1 MSQVPI
7 RYLPQN
13 LSNKDKKIVSK
24 ELRKS
29 RKAYKKGKYHTRK
42 KVKSFK
48 VKKSSHIENAKR
60 IYKVDTILANRK
72 LAKATGCSQ
81 KVLQKM
87 IQKGQGAYFSSGS
100 RPNQTAH
107 SWGRAR
113 LASAITGGKASAVDY
128 YLLKANCKKNSKA
141 LKLAKKSLKKY
152 NYGRKRVKQVKIGGG
167 KWINLSQ
174 LYSQFTMGKLRPYDK
189 VEVKHSENHPRI
201 ETFIDIEEFDGSF
214 EARFSDETS
223 PFVFSYSDE
232 DGEETVFRLIT
243 REAPIP
249 GGGGGKTKKNKEKQR
264 KTKKNIKIQ

>member
-81 KVLQKM
+81 KMLQKM

-249 GGGGGKTKKNKEKQR
+249 GGGKQRKTKKNKEKH
-264 KTKKNIKIQ
+264 